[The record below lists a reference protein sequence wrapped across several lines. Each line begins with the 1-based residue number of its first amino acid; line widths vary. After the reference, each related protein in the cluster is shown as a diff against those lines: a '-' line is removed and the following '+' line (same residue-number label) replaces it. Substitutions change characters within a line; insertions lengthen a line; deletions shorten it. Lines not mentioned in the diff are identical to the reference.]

1 MGAAGVFRYG
11 GAREEAR
18 GMSNQA
24 RQGARA
30 ELRFAAPDV
39 EVEKLAG
46 GGMILRSRVPL
57 GPIPRCI
64 GDWLAH
70 WARTTP
76 EQTFLAEREG
86 EGWRRLSYRAA
97 LTGAT
102 AIAESLLARDLGP
115 ERPVMILSEPSLDHA
130 LLALAAMHVGV
141 PIVPVSSAYSRRS
154 QDYATL
160 RTIAKLI
167 EPGLIFGD
175 DGAAYGK
182 AMAAIA
188 GNGAEIVASRD
199 PPPGLVAT
207 SFAALAASTPG
218 ARVDEANRKVGPD
231 TIAKILF
238 TSGSTGDPKGVINT
252 QRMMCSNQESYAA
265 GWPFL
270 NDRRP
275 IFLDWLPWSHTF
287 AGNSDFNMVLRNG
300 GSYYIDDGK
309 AAPGLIE
316 RTLANLRLVSPTLY
330 FSVPAGYA
338 MLLDHLER
346 DDELARCFLR
356 DLDLIFYAGA
366 ALPQSSWERLETLCE
381 RIIGRKLPMLSGWG
395 TTETSPMSTLVT
407 ERIPRAGN
415 VGVPGPGTE
424 IKLVP
429 DGDRMEIRVRGPNV
443 TPGYWRRPDLT
454 RAAFDEDGFYRPGDA
469 AKLAVPDDPN
479 RGLLFDG
486 RVAENFKL
494 SSGTWVNVGALLLAI
509 FAACHTVVAD
519 AVVTGHD
526 REAIGLLVFASEA
539 GCRSLCPHLPP
550 DTPFQRVIDEAA
562 VRDAL
567 ARALGRHNAG
577 AGGSSRRV
585 ARALLL
591 AAPPSIDR
599 GEITDKGYIN
609 QRAVLRNRRDL
620 VERLHALEPAPA
632 IVLPVELAAEP

>member
-1 MGAAGVFRYG
+1 MGVMAGFRYG
-11 GAREEAR
+11 SSGEEAYD
-18 GMSNQA
+18 MNAQA
-24 RQGARA
+24 QQGART

-64 GDWLAH
+64 GDWLVH
-70 WARTTP
+70 WARTAP
-76 EQTFLAEREG
+76 EQTFLAERAG
-86 EGWRRLSYRAA
+86 EGWRRLSYRGA
-97 LTGAT
+97 LAGAT
-102 AIAESLLARDLGP
+102 ALAESLLARDLGP
-115 ERPVMILSEPSLDHA
+115 ARPVMILSEPSLEHA

-141 PIVPVSSAYSRRS
+141 PIVPISSAYSRRS

-160 RTIAKLI
+160 RKIADLV
-167 EPGLIFGD
+167 EPGLIFAD
-175 DGAAYGK
+175 DGALYGK

-188 GNGAEIVASRD
+188 GNGAELIVSRN
-199 PPPGLVAT
+199 PPPGLAT
-207 SFAALAASTPG
+207 TEFTALTAGTPG
-218 ARVDEANRKVGPD
+218 PRVDEANRQIGPD

-252 QRMMCSNQESYAA
+252 QRMMCANQESYAA

-275 IFLDWLPWSHTF
+275 VFLDWLPWNHTF

-346 DDELARCFLR
+346 DDGLAHCFLR

-366 ALPQSSWERLETLCE
+366 ALPQSSWERLEALCE

-395 TTETSPMSTLVT
+395 TTETAPMSTLVT
-407 ERIPRAGN
+407 ERIARAGN

-429 DGDRMEIRVRGPNV
+429 DGERMEIRVRGPNV

-469 AKLAVPDDPN
+469 AKLAVPGDPD

-494 SSGTWVNVGALLLAI
+494 SSGTWVNVGALRVALI
-509 FAACHTVVAD
+509 AACHPVITD

-526 REAIGLLVFASEA
+526 RDAIGLLAFASEA
-539 GCRSLCPHLPP
+539 GCRGLCPHLAP
-550 DTPFQRVIDEAA
+550 DTPLERVIAEPAI
-562 VRDAL
+562 RDAL
-567 ARALGRHNAG
+567 ARALGRHNAA

-609 QRAVLRNRRDL
+609 QRSVLRNRQAL
-620 VERLHALEPAPA
+620 VEQLHAPKPAPA
-632 IVLPVELAAEP
+632 VILPA